1 LDYSSPDPDQSV
13 LTQEYV
19 RRMCMQNLLD
29 STEERIF
36 FKDRQ
41 GRFLLVNAGMAAVF
55 KRKRPDEPII
65 VGKTD
70 AEFASPQHEA
80 TARAIELRVM
90 ATGAASDTQILHETD
105 AGGADE
111 WAQTTRLP
119 LRDDDGNII
128 GVWGTT
134 RDITAQMAAE
144 RALESSRAELEASQR
159 RLAAARDA
167 AVEASNAK
175 SAFLANVSH
184 EIRTPMNGV
193 IGLIELLLETALDDD
208 QRGLALEVSR
218 SGRLMVDLINDILD
232 ISRIESGHLEIELT
246 DFPLREVLEQACTVA
261 ELQARAKGL
270 EFEVRIADDVPDQ
283 ARGDGGRLRQ
293 VLMNLVSNAVKFT
306 SEGGVAVAASVA
318 ARDNSHAVVHIEVSD
333 TGIGID
339 PAVRDQMFE
348 PFTQADASTTRI
360 YGGTGLGLAIASELT
375 ELMGGAIGAESGA
388 EAGTTFWLDLPLLAA
403 ATGVAERSDPAGRDA
418 AAGQS
423 WSTPPLVLVAE
434 DSPVNQI
441 VAVRSLERL
450 GCRAD
455 VVADGQE
462 ALDALSKTD
471 YDVVLMDCQMPRM
484 DGYQATIELR
494 RRESGRRHTPV
505 IAMTAHVLEGARE
518 ACEEAGMDDYL
529 SKPIARDLLNETLR
543 RWIPDLAATA

>member
-1 LDYSSPDPDQSV
+1 
-13 LTQEYV
+13 
-19 RRMCMQNLLD
+19 
-29 STEERIF
+29 
-36 FKDRQ
+36 
-41 GRFLLVNAGMAAVF
+41 
-55 KRKRPDEPII
+55 
-65 VGKTD
+65 
-70 AEFASPQHEA
+70 
-80 TARAIELRVM
+80 
-90 ATGAASDTQILHETD
+90 
-105 AGGADE
+105 
-111 WAQTTRLP
+111 
-119 LRDDDGNII
+119 
-128 GVWGTT
+128 
-134 RDITAQMAAE
+134 
-144 RALESSRAELEASQR
+144 
-159 RLAAARDA
+159 
-167 AVEASNAK
+167 
-175 SAFLANVSH
+175 
-184 EIRTPMNGV
+184 
-193 IGLIELLLETALDDD
+193 
-208 QRGLALEVSR
+208 
-218 SGRLMVDLINDILD
+218 
-232 ISRIESGHLEIELT
+232 
-246 DFPLREVLEQACTVA
+246 
-261 ELQARAKGL
+261 
-270 EFEVRIADDVPDQ
+270 
-283 ARGDGGRLRQ
+283 
-293 VLMNLVSNAVKFT
+293 MNLVSNAVKFT

-403 ATGVAERSDPAGRDA
+403 TTGVAERSDPAGRDA